1 MLKKLLILFACTLIF
16 TFFTKCETTANNNED
31 STTIG
36 DMKSSTGA
44 KDLDV
49 KKTPLLEVNNTAEK
63 IIEDWTALYIL
74 KNEIIKLK
82 EDNTSIFELQKND
95 IKQLFINL
103 EINMPNLLNTNNIWA
118 RIKVLETNA
127 YQFYEASTNHPEG
140 SRRIK
145 ETKNNTL
152 RAYDIL
158 IHQINKTYEKST
170 QSVYKIGN

>member
-1 MLKKLLILFACTLIF
+1 
-16 TFFTKCETTANNNED
+16 
-31 STTIG
+31 
-36 DMKSSTGA
+36 MKSSTGA

-63 IIEDWTALYIL
+63 IIEDWTALYVL

-118 RIKVLETNA
+118 VSYTHLTL
-127 YQFYEASTNHPEG
+127 P
-140 SRRIK
+140 
-145 ETKNNTL
+145 TK
-152 RAYDIL
+152 A
-158 IHQINKTYEKST
+158 
-170 QSVYKIGN
+170 